1 MLIGEFIAL
10 SEVAVSYDEYT
21 TIEEIYD
28 QNEWVEKNV
37 FCDQFKKSFN
47 RIFDEFTNNLTD
59 TLKNRLKNNYGRCN
73 NHLRYLIIEK
83 TTKEIKEI
91 FIDVFEYCK

>member
-10 SEVAVSYDEYT
+10 SEVAVSYDEYEI
-21 TIEEIYD
+21 IEQIYSE
-28 QNEWVEKNV
+28 NEWAEKNV

-47 RIFDEFTNNLTD
+47 RIFDEFEKNLTD

-73 NHLRYLIIEK
+73 NHIRYLIIEK
-83 TTKEIKEI
+83 TIEEIREI
-91 FIDVFEYCK
+91 FLEVFKYCK